1 MIFKRKIYLA
11 FSLICLSLLTSCE
24 SALEKQQRLDQE
36 KQQRIEI
43 EVLQKQKAEELA
55 FQKEQERIER
65 EKQEEEKKL
74 EREKEAEIERKEK
87 AIYNKY
93 INNSM
98 STGATPYAYCF
109 GRNKSCSDWGCSKI
123 SVKTPYN
130 SDVMVTIKNNGLV
143 VRHAFIRANSSY
155 IFEFPNG
162 TYQAFFYYGKG
173 WNPNKIMKQTDCGT
187 LKGGFITDENFS
199 KDFPQNIENSI
210 LSYELV
216 LQENGNFRT
225 KPSNPEEAF

>member
-1 MIFKRKIYLA
+1 MTFKNNIYLLL
-11 FSLICLSLLTSCE
+11 SLISLFCLSSCE
-24 SALEKQQRLDQE
+24 SAIEKQQRLELEDQH
-36 KQQRIEI
+36 KIEI
-43 EVLQKQKAEELA
+43 REL
-55 FQKEQERIER
+55 R
-65 EKQEEEKKL
+65 EKAANEKAFKIEL
-74 EREKEAEIERKEK
+74 ERSEREKEAEIERKEK

-109 GRNKSCSDWGCSKI
+109 GKNKSCTDWGCSKI

-173 WNPNKIMKQTDCGT
+173 WNPNKIMKQTGCGT
-187 LKGGFITDENFS
+187 LKGGFVENESFS
-199 KDFPQNIENSI
+199 KDSPQNIKNSV
-210 LSYELV
+210 LSYELI

-225 KPSNPEEAF
+225 KTSSPEEAF